1 LRLWNCGAKTSTLDS
16 SAMTNPLD
24 DNRFDR
30 ELLKTYQF
38 LPQLFA
44 EQAEGVRVGRFT
56 GEESFVRG
64 HIEPATNIPDVSYD
78 PSRQDYRAACTAGIE
93 VLARGKVA
101 MLVLNGGLATRFGGA
116 VKGVVEVHPGK
127 SFLAY
132 KLEDAQRA
140 ARLWGAKVPVVLLN
154 SFSTEGL
161 TAAHLAENDYFGS
174 DPADVLSMNQTVSVR
189 LTPEG
194 APFFGNDQRPR
205 YYAPGHGEFFD
216 VLVNSGV
223 RRQLLARGV
232 EWLAFCN
239 VDNLGATI
247 DPVIIGHHVLSGAD
261 MTVEVIEKRKN
272 AQGLYDVGGS
282 PVVVDGRLQVVEGF
296 RFPSDLAQESL
307 RDFQTN
313 NMLFSLRALS
323 ESLELPRYLVR
334 KTVDERPSIAFEA
347 ISCEASGK
355 RRPDGSS
362 FLRLGLLRV
371 PREGSLGRFFPVKSR
386 QDLEELR
393 GVLSERL
400 QAGWQFWQR
409 ATRG

>member
-1 LRLWNCGAKTSTLDS
+1 
-16 SAMTNPLD
+16 MNPLD
-24 DNRFDR
+24 DDRFDR
-30 ELLKTYQF
+30 ELLKKYHF
-38 LPQLFA
+38 LPHLFA

-78 PSRQDYRAACTAGIE
+78 PSRQDYRAACAAGIE
-93 VLARGKVA
+93 ALESGKVA
-101 MLVLNGGLATRFGGA
+101 ILILNGGLATRFGGA
-116 VKGVVEVHPGK
+116 VKGVVEVHAGR

-154 SFSTEGL
+154 SFSTAGL
-161 TAAHLAENDYFGS
+161 TAAHLADNDFFGT
-174 DPADVLSMNQTVSVR
+174 DPTDVLFMNQTVSVR

-216 VLVNSGV
+216 VLLNSGV
-223 RRQLLARGV
+223 RRQLLARGI
-232 EWLAFCN
+232 EWITFCN

-261 MTVEVIEKRKN
+261 MTVEVIEKSKN

-282 PVVVDGRLQVVEGF
+282 PVLVDGRLQVVEGF
-296 RFPSDLAQESL
+296 RFPRDLAQESL

-323 ESLELPRYLVR
+323 EPLELPRYLVR

-362 FLRLGLLRV
+362 LLRLGLLRV

-393 GVLSERL
+393 KVLSERL
-400 QAGWQFWQR
+400 QSGWEFWQR
-409 ATRG
+409 ATSA